1 MLSIPPDECWC
12 KWRPDCN
19 PICQETLIMCS
30 FCVIDVEDWRYFCK
44 FKVSSDIRL
53 HLACSVL
60 HSPTINQ
67 YQCLLDIITGVCLQ
81 QQHAAGC
88 TPPLCSNC
96 ALHITS
102 ASSQPAVLRRHVL
115 LTRCDTWCDTPRHV
129 VTRGMSGVITVVTR
143 VRILSRVLPTHP
155 SSACPHSQGVVPIKL
170 CSGSGWTSLTH
181 RPCIIV
187 VHWDS
192 NLRCNAMQC
201 NAQASL
207 SISIHPIFIPI
218 VLDKPSLC
226 HL

>member
-102 ASSQPAVLRRHVL
+102 ASSQPAVVWRHVL
-115 LTRCDTWCDTPRHV
+115 LTRCATWCDTPRHV

-143 VRILSRVLPTHP
+143 VRILSRVLPTHHLP
-155 SSACPHSQGVVPIKL
+155 PV
-170 CSGSGWTSLTH
+170 LTV
-181 RPCIIV
+181 RE
-187 VHWDS
+187 WFLS
-192 NLRCNAMQC
+192 NYAVAVAGHCWPTVRAYCCGCAVR
-201 NAQASL
+201 
-207 SISIHPIFIPI
+207 F
-218 VLDKPSLC
+218 
-226 HL
+226 

>member
-60 HSPTINQ
+60 HSLTINQ

-102 ASSQPAVLRRHVL
+102 ASSQPAVVWRHVL
-115 LTRCDTWCDTPRHV
+115 LTRCDTWCDTSSCCDTRDVRRHNSRHTCQNS
-129 VTRGMSGVITVVTR
+129 VTSAAYT
-143 VRILSRVLPTHP
+143 PP
-155 SSACPHSQGVVPIKL
+155 SACPHSQGVVPIKL
-170 CSGSGWTSLTH
+170 CSGSGWTLLTH
-181 RPCIIV
+181 RPCI
-187 VHWDS
+187 
-192 NLRCNAMQC
+192 L
-201 NAQASL
+201 
-207 SISIHPIFIPI
+207 
-218 VLDKPSLC
+218 LC
-226 HL
+226 TEILTC